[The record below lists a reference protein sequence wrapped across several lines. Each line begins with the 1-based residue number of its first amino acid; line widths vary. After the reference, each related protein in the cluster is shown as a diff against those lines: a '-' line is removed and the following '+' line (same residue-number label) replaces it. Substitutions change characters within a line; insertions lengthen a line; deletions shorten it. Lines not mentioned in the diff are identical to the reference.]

1 MAVKNPA
8 TRNSGRWT
16 EARYN
21 SFIKSAI
28 RSMSGRW
35 PVKYDALKAAA
46 TGTQINAKTG
56 RLAMHY
62 KCNSCG
68 ELFPAKDVQVDHINP
83 LVPLTMVENLDW
95 NTVIDNALCEL
106 DGFQVLCKP
115 CHKEKSLE
123 ENAERRANKRK

>member
-35 PVKYDALKAAA
+35 PVKYDALKAAQA
-46 TGTQINAKTG
+46 GVMVNAKTG
-56 RLAMHY
+56 RMAMHY
-62 KCNSCG
+62 TCKCCG
-68 ELFPAKDVQVDHINP
+68 KLFPAKDVQVDHIEP
-83 LVPLTMVENLDW
+83 IVPLTMVENLDW
-95 NTVIDNALCEL
+95 NIVINNALCEL